1 MSDEQRACEQQEQVA
16 AQSAA
21 AAEASSAADAVS
33 PETMPEAAP
42 KAAPGKPALHIVLAS
57 KSPRR
62 KELLE
67 QAGVRFTVHASEVDE
82 TLSEELAGKPFEAVS
97 VLAERKAGAVVQ
109 ELLAQ
114 KPEGIWVIIGSDTM
128 VVLDGEVFGK
138 PRSLSQA
145 KHMLRALSG
154 ATHEVMTGVSVWL
167 VSGGEDGKVSVG
179 KKTFTDVS
187 KVTFHVLTDEQIDEY
202 LKMGESFDKAGAYA
216 VQGHAGS
223 FVASIDG
230 AVDTV
235 IGLPVGRLLA
245 EFPDLLQA

>member
-1 MSDEQRACEQQEQVA
+1 MINEQRAKEAGEQA
-16 AQSAA
+16 N
-21 AAEASSAADAVS
+21 
-33 PETMPEAAP
+33 AP
-42 KAAPGKPALHIVLAS
+42 TAPALHIVLAS

-67 QAGVRFTVHASEVDE
+67 QAGVHFIVHASEADE
-82 TLSEELAGKPFEAVS
+82 TLDEALQNDPAAAAG

-114 KPEGIWVIIGSDTM
+114 KPLEAWVVIGADTM

-138 PRSLSQA
+138 PRNLSQA

-167 VSGGEDGKVSVG
+167 VNGDADGKVSVG
-179 KKTFTDVS
+179 KKTFTDIS
-187 KVTFHVLTDEQIDEY
+187 KVTFHELSDEQIDEY

-216 VQGHAGS
+216 VQGHAAS
-223 FVASIDG
+223 FVSGIEG

-235 IGLPVGRLLA
+235 IGLPVGRLLE
-245 EFPDLLQA
+245 EFPDLLRA

>member
-1 MSDEQRACEQQEQVA
+1 MTDEPRANGADEQVA
-16 AQSAA
+16 PSR
-21 AAEASSAADAVS
+21 
-33 PETMPEAAP
+33 
-42 KAAPGKPALHIVLAS
+42 PALHIVLAS

-62 KELLE
+62 RELLE

-82 TLSEELAGKPFEAVS
+82 TLSDELAGNPYEAVG
-97 VLAERKAGAVVQ
+97 VLSERKAGAVVQ

-114 KPEGIWVIIGSDTM
+114 KPQGIWVVIGS
-128 VVLDGEVFGK
+128 GEVFGK

-167 VSGGEDGKVSVG
+167 VNGGEDGKVSVG

-187 KVTFHVLTDEQIDEY
+187 KVTFFELSDEQIDEY

-216 VQGHAGS
+216 VQGHAAS
-223 FVASIDG
+223 FVAGIDG

>member
-1 MSDEQRACEQQEQVA
+1 MED
-16 AQSAA
+16 
-21 AAEASSAADAVS
+21 
-33 PETMPEAAP
+33 
-42 KAAPGKPALHIVLAS
+42 LHIVLAS

-82 TLSEELAGKPFEAVS
+82 TLDESLQNDPAAAVG
-97 VLAERKAGAVVQ
+97 VLAQRKAGAVVQ

-114 KPEGIWVIIGSDTM
+114 KPQGIWVIIGADTM

-138 PRSLSQA
+138 PRSLSQG

-167 VSGGEDGKVSVG
+167 VNGDADGKVSVG
-179 KKTFTDVS
+179 KKTFTDIS
-187 KVTFHVLTDEQIDEY
+187 KVTFHELSDEQIDEY
-202 LKMGESFDKAGAYA
+202 LAKGESFDKAGAYA
-216 VQGHAGS
+216 VQGAGAALVS
-223 FVASIDG
+223 NVDG
-230 AVDTV
+230 ALDTV
-235 IGLPVGRLLA
+235 IGLPVGRLLE

>member
-1 MSDEQRACEQQEQVA
+1 MTDEPRANGADEQVA
-16 AQSAA
+16 PSR
-21 AAEASSAADAVS
+21 
-33 PETMPEAAP
+33 
-42 KAAPGKPALHIVLAS
+42 PALHIVLAS

-62 KELLE
+62 RELLE

-82 TLSEELAGKPFEAVS
+82 TLSDELTGNPYEAVG
-97 VLAERKAGAVVQ
+97 VLSERKAGAVVQ

-114 KPEGIWVIIGSDTM
+114 KPQGIWVVIGSDTM
-128 VVLDGEVFGK
+128 VVLNGEVFGK

-167 VSGGEDGKVSVG
+167 VNGGEDGKVSVG

-187 KVTFHVLTDEQIDEY
+187 KVTFYEISDEQIDEY

-216 VQGHAGS
+216 VQGHAAS
-223 FVASIDG
+223 FVAGIDG

-245 EFPDLLQA
+245 EFPVLLQA

>member
-1 MSDEQRACEQQEQVA
+1 MTDEPRANGADEQVA
-16 AQSAA
+16 PSR
-21 AAEASSAADAVS
+21 
-33 PETMPEAAP
+33 
-42 KAAPGKPALHIVLAS
+42 PALHIVLAS

-62 KELLE
+62 RELLE

-82 TLSEELAGKPFEAVS
+82 TLSDELAGNPYEAVG
-97 VLAERKAGAVVQ
+97 VLSERKAGAVVQ

-114 KPEGIWVIIGSDTM
+114 KPQGIWVVIGSDTM
-128 VVLDGEVFGK
+128 VVLNGEVFGK

-167 VSGGEDGKVSVG
+167 VNGGEDGKVSVG

-187 KVTFHVLTDEQIDEY
+187 KVTFFELSDEQIDEY

-216 VQGHAGS
+216 VQGHAAS
-223 FVASIDG
+223 FVAGIDG